1 MPCVLVLTDV
11 FVNIAHHSGTRLGLP
26 EPRMAVIEH
35 PLGGLSEEA
44 VRARAATA
52 VDAVLRALGLDDGDV
67 PPRPVA
73 SGTGRRVV
81 VEHTRPA

>member
-11 FVNIAHHSGTRLGLP
+11 FVNIAHHSGTKLGLP
-26 EPRMAVIEH
+26 EPRMAIVDH

-52 VDAVLRALGLDDGDV
+52 VDAVVRALGIDKTDLPRSAVNGTDRRLV
-67 PPRPVA
+67 VENPRPA
-73 SGTGRRVV
+73 
-81 VEHTRPA
+81 